1 MRATTIET
9 EDGNVVLQQ
18 AVKLE
23 PDKIDEL
30 LVCLDRD
37 IEHMEESLQRLD
49 ELRALVVKRDDATL
63 SKLLE
68 GIQAESDDYAAN
80 ESRRQCIRKELARAL
95 GCGFE
100 QVTLSKLEAVLGN
113 EQRAEVA
120 GRKAMLKSLVE
131 KLRKEHLSTALLLSE
146 CAKFNGR
153 LLRSVFN
160 FVRAGTVTYN
170 SDGSAKRQTDAAFMN
185 LQF

>member
-1 MRATTIET
+1 MRVTAIET
-9 EDGNVVLQQ
+9 EDGGVVLQQ
-18 AVKLE
+18 AVRLA
-23 PDKIDEL
+23 PGKIDEL
-30 LVCLDRD
+30 LICLDRD

-49 ELRALVVKRDDATL
+49 ELRSRVVKRDDAAL

-80 ESRRQCIRKELARAL
+80 ESRRQCIRKELASAL
-95 GCGFE
+95 GCGFG
-100 QVTLSKLEAVLGN
+100 QVTLSKLEAVVGT
-113 EQRAEVA
+113 ERRAEVA
-120 GRKAMLKSLVE
+120 GRKARLKSLVE
-131 KLRKEHLSTALLLSE
+131 QVKKEHLSTALLLSE

-153 LLRSVFN
+153 LLRSVLD

-170 SDGSAKRQTDAAFMN
+170 CDGSAKRQTEAAFVN